1 MGKIFTKN
9 NTTAMLRGLG
19 NTAII
24 ALLGFIIG
32 IIIGSCIAT
41 VKASSKDSK
50 TGRVFSKIGDI
61 YVAFFRGTP
70 IVVQLLLFY
79 YVLFP
84 KIGLSWLDRLAV
96 AVIVFGLNSG
106 AYVAEIIRAGVGAVD
121 VGQYEAGRSLG
132 LSTSKT
138 LFRIVLPQAFKNSIP
153 ALGNELIALV
163 KDTSVAGFISVI
175 DITAVL
181 NSIATARYEYTI
193 PYLILGGIY
202 LVIVIVLTMGIK
214 RVEKKLSVSDRNK

>member
-9 NTTAMLRGLG
+9 NTIAILRGLG
-19 NTAII
+19 NTAIMAI
-24 ALLGFIIG
+24 LGFIIG
-32 IIIGSCIAT
+32 IIIGACIAT

-50 TGRVFSKIGDI
+50 TGKVFSKIGDM
-61 YVAFFRGTP
+61 YVGFFRGTP
-70 IVVQLLLFY
+70 IVVQLLIFY

-138 LFRIVLPQAFKNSIP
+138 LFRIVLPQAFKNSVP
-153 ALGNELIALV
+153 ALGNEIIALV

-175 DITAVL
+175 DLTAVM
-181 NSIATARYEYTI
+181 NSIATARYEYTT
-193 PYLILGGIY
+193 PYLILGAIY
-202 LVIVIVLTMGIK
+202 LAIVIVFTLIIK
-214 RVEKKLSVSDRNK
+214 RVENKLRVSDRNK